1 MCGIFSYKGKNKS
14 IDDLLNSIDL
24 ISYRGPDNSKYQN
37 IDKDIFFA
45 FHRLSIIGISES
57 GNQPLKLKDDDSL
70 SLICN
75 GEIYN
80 YKNLANK
87 YNFKLTT
94 GSDCEIILHMFKKFG
109 IKKTVSA

>member
-80 YKNLANK
+80 YKN
-87 YNFKLTT
+87 
-94 GSDCEIILHMFKKFG
+94 
-109 IKKTVSA
+109 